1 MKKNRVC
8 IVIPCYKVRDKI
20 ISVLKKIDFK
30 TIDKVII
37 VDDFCP
43 EYSGKFVK
51 KNFQSSK
58 ISFIFLK
65 KNEGVGGAT
74 IAGFQLAKKKKFD
87 VVIKLDGDGQHDPK
101 ILKKFIKIL
110 SSGKYDFCKGYRN
123 LDIFIED
130 DMPIVRKIG
139 NISLT
144 FISRIITG
152 NYNLMDVTNGMV
164 GLRISKFDLINF
176 ALIKKDFFFEQD
188 LIFHLSLKKFRF
200 YQLKTPTIYEDE
212 KSNLRP
218 FKSILPV
225 AILHLK
231 NLIYKI
237 LN

>member
-1 MKKNRVC
+1 M
-8 IVIPCYKVRDKI
+8 
-20 ISVLKKIDFK
+20 VL
-30 TIDKVII
+30 
-37 VDDFCP
+37 
-43 EYSGKFVK
+43 
-51 KNFQSSK
+51 
-58 ISFIFLK
+58 
-65 KNEGVGGAT
+65 
-74 IAGFQLAKKKKFD
+74 QLLVFNLQKKKKFD

-176 ALIKKDFFFEQD
+176 KLIKKDFFFEQD

-218 FKSILPV
+218 FKSILPF

>member
-74 IAGFQLAKKKKFD
+74 IAGFQLAKKKKFT
-87 VVIKLDGDGQHDPK
+87 
-101 ILKKFIKIL
+101 
-110 SSGKYDFCKGYRN
+110 
-123 LDIFIED
+123 
-130 DMPIVRKIG
+130 
-139 NISLT
+139 LT
-144 FISRIITG
+144 LYWF
-152 NYNLMDVTNGMV
+152 LW
-164 GLRISKFDLINF
+164 
-176 ALIKKDFFFEQD
+176 
-188 LIFHLSLKKFRF
+188 
-200 YQLKTPTIYEDE
+200 
-212 KSNLRP
+212 
-218 FKSILPV
+218 
-225 AILHLK
+225 LHLM
-231 NLIYKI
+231 
-237 LN
+237 

>member
-1 MKKNRVC
+1 
-8 IVIPCYKVRDKI
+8 
-20 ISVLKKIDFK
+20 
-30 TIDKVII
+30 
-37 VDDFCP
+37 
-43 EYSGKFVK
+43 
-51 KNFQSSK
+51 
-58 ISFIFLK
+58 
-65 KNEGVGGAT
+65 
-74 IAGFQLAKKKKFD
+74 
-87 VVIKLDGDGQHDPK
+87 
-101 ILKKFIKIL
+101 
-110 SSGKYDFCKGYRN
+110 
-123 LDIFIED
+123 
-130 DMPIVRKIG
+130 MPIVRKIG

-176 ALIKKDFFFEQD
+176 KLIKKDFFFEQD

-218 FKSILPV
+218 FKSILPF